1 MAITKSVRKK
11 IVLAA
16 ILLALLLGLLL
27 YFLYYNST
35 KKLTFDIAGTTADAL
50 TAPEFLYQFAGVG
63 ANKMQTPVGVY
74 VDKESQLVYVCD
86 TTFRQVMVYKE
97 DGTWVRNFGQGEF
110 GMPLYVSKNPVDGNI
125 YVSDRD
131 KFTVLIFSPE
141 GKKVGEY
148 KPKLPKSEMPDKKK
162 AAGLLW
168 KPRALA
174 FDESGALYATDF
186 IMMRVLVFEADGSF
200 RVAFGSQ
207 GMVNDRRK
215 AVEAMYYPSAITV
228 QGSKVYVA
236 DSNNGRILVYSDQG
250 KFEEVVV
257 TTGLPRGVGVLD
269 KLPGQKAETPNRIV
283 SADTLGHMA
292 NIWGDNSQSLAQ
304 FGENGVLEGQFN
316 YPEGVSVGTKNKM
329 FIADTKNGRVQVWGW
344 PEIVSPVPVPK
355 VPSYWYYCLIPL
367 LFLPALLFLRK
378 RKVYVTDDF
387 IAAMMLTE
395 EGQDTFLRARVTWF
409 VLPNVFEKYDATKI
423 GDQTLGKILTETQ
436 YSESDARAL
445 MNKYEIPEYMA
456 IDLAV
461 ANRIQILGTT
471 NAEERKYA
479 RMAEIDVVNPEE
491 AVARFRPKDKRS
503 KGDNGEGTS
512 AKK

>member
-11 IVLAA
+11 IILAA

-35 KKLTFDIAGTTADAL
+35 KKLTFDVAGTNADAL
-50 TAPEFLYQFAGVG
+50 APPEFLYQFAGIG
-63 ANKMQTPVGVY
+63 GNRMQTPVGVY
-74 VDKESQLVYVCD
+74 VDKESQQVYVCD

-110 GMPLYVSKNPVDGNI
+110 GMPLYVAKNPVDGNI
-125 YVSDRD
+125 YISDRD

-141 GKKVGEY
+141 GKKVGEF
-148 KPKLPKSEMPDKKK
+148 KPKLPKSEMPDKKE
-162 AAGLLW
+162 AAGLTW

-200 RVAFGSQ
+200 RVSFGSQ

-215 AVEAMYYPSAITV
+215 AVEAMYYPSAIAV
-228 QGSKVYVA
+228 MGGKVYVA
-236 DSNNGRILVYSDQG
+236 DSNNGRVLVYSDQG
-250 KFEEVVV
+250 KFDEVIV

-269 KLPGQKAETPNRIV
+269 KFPGQKPDTPPRVV

-292 NIWGDNSQSLAQ
+292 NIWGENSQSLAQ
-304 FGENGVLEGQFN
+304 FGQNGVLEGQFN
-316 YPEGVSVGTKNKM
+316 YPEGVSIGTKNKM

-344 PEIVSPVPVPK
+344 PEIVSPVPIPK

-367 LFLPALLFLRK
+367 LLLPALLFLRK

-395 EGQDTFLRARVTWF
+395 EGRDTLMRARVTWF
-409 VLPNVFEKYDATKI
+409 VLPPVFERFDNIEI
-423 GDQTLGKILTETQ
+423 GDQTLGKLLTETQ

-445 MNKYEIPEYMA
+445 MSKYEIEEPMA

-471 NAEERKYA
+471 DLEERKYA
-479 RMAEIDVVNPEE
+479 LMAEIDVVNPEE
-491 AVARFRPKDKRS
+491 AIARFRPKDKS
-503 KGDNGEGTS
+503 VKGDKGNNVSTE
-512 AKK
+512 K